1 MLPGPTPGLPEAP
14 AGAGGFAVVDVEAT
28 GRSPWRHRVVEV
40 AVVLLDG
47 ALRPEAEFS
56 TLLDPLGPVGP
67 THVHRIAQAD
77 VEGAPRFREIAPR
90 LLELLAGRVLVGH
103 HVTCDHAFLEREFA
117 RIGVPLPP
125 VPLLC
130 TMRLARAH
138 LPQARGFGLAACA
151 EAAGLGWYPAHTALG
166 DARATA
172 ELLRHC
178 LESPSCPP
186 DDWAVPLR
194 EAARVPWPRLG
205 RARSRPSGEPVPLLR
220 REPPASPDG
229 APSGL
234 LREPLPESLP
244 EPLSGPYPEP
254 PAGPLPRP
262 RREAPAPPP
271 YGPPAAGARPPAAA
285 RKETGAMGSTA

>member
-1 MLPGPTPGLPEAP
+1 MLPGRSPAAP
-14 AGAGGFAVVDVEAT
+14 ADPPVPAARGGFAVVDVEAT

-40 AVVLLDG
+40 AVVLLDER
-47 ALRPEAEFS
+47 LRPQGEFC

-67 THVHRIAQAD
+67 THVHRIEQED

-103 HVTCDHAFLEREFA
+103 HVTCDHAFLDREFA

-138 LPQARGFGLAACA
+138 LPEARGFGLAACV
-151 EAAGLGWYPAHTALG
+151 EAAGLGGFAAHTALG

-172 ELLRHC
+172 GLLRHC
-178 LESPSCPP
+178 LDAPSCPP
-186 DDWAVPLR
+186 GDWTGPLR

-205 RARSRPSGEPVPLLR
+205 RARSRPSGEQVPLVAR
-220 REPPASPDG
+220 DVTRPPAV
-229 APSGL
+229 
-234 LREPLPESLP
+234 
-244 EPLSGPYPEP
+244 
-254 PAGPLPRP
+254 
-262 RREAPAPPP
+262 PAPRDLPDRPP
-271 YGPPAAGARPPAAA
+271 YGSRPPAAPPPATA
-285 RKETGAMGSTA
+285 RKAAGAMGSTA